1 MRERD
6 KLFHP
11 FEGLTG
17 VNVYLLIQ
25 ESIADLL
32 DGLGHYIEESPRLK
46 KRMYMDKEWLKLAL
60 KTLMI
65 KDSVIVITSDETLR
79 DAQQVLSEFGKV
91 YILNIT
97 DR

>member
-1 MRERD
+1 
-6 KLFHP
+6 
-11 FEGLTG
+11 
-17 VNVYLLIQ
+17 
-25 ESIADLL
+25 
-32 DGLGHYIEESPRLK
+32 
-46 KRMYMDKEWLKLAL
+46 MDKEWLKLAL